1 MCSDEMNKFI
11 SLLAHSYNMSKN
23 IDLQNK
29 TNEEM
34 STMLKDLKSKLLQ
47 FNFELGE
54 KRLKNFSQIK
64 KTKKEIARILTV
76 VNKKNGK

>member
-1 MCSDEMNKFI
+1 MK
-11 SLLAHSYNMSKN
+11 Y

-29 TNEEM
+29 TNVELNM
-34 STMLKDLKSKLLQ
+34 MLKDFKAKLLQ

-54 KRLKNFSQIK
+54 KRLKDFSQVK

-76 VNKKNGK
+76 LKSLKTNAQ

>member
-1 MCSDEMNKFI
+1 MK
-11 SLLAHSYNMSKN
+11 Y

-29 TNEEM
+29 TNVELNM
-34 STMLKDLKSKLLQ
+34 MLKDFKAKLLQ

-54 KRLKNFSQIK
+54 KRLKDFSRVG

-76 VNKKNGK
+76 LKSLKTNAQ